1 MKKEVTVETEARMIA
16 ECSMP
21 RRDVRSVAKEVE
33 GALREIT
40 QMLAQIKDQ
49 NERKRV
55 RKILGDIWSDE
66 MEREVN
72 IAIARLFAKYEMPD
86 AMECANLLRKTERNY
101 LQALLKIKRF
111 ANRLPEGY
119 RFSNMEEIDIA
130 VNKID
135 GSVFGFEDKI
145 QQIKITEENIE
156 E

>member
-1 MKKEVTVETEARMIA
+1 
-16 ECSMP
+16 
-21 RRDVRSVAKEVE
+21 
-33 GALREIT
+33 
-40 QMLAQIKDQ
+40 
-49 NERKRV
+49 
-55 RKILGDIWSDE
+55 

-119 RFSNMEEIDIA
+119 RFANMEQIDVE

-145 QQIKITEENIE
+145 HQIKITEENTE